1 MNRLSAVC
9 LALLFVLAATAP
21 AVAYTP
27 DSPGGSTDAVAA
39 AQDFDRTEFT
49 IEVHD
54 NGSARWTFAY
64 KLTLETDEDRQQFD
78 QYATEFNEN
87 ETDLYTQ
94 FQNQS
99 KALAASGEQATG
111 RSMNASGFTKR
122 ASVNELGNQGI
133 VEMQFTWSNFAKAE
147 DGELVVGD
155 VFGGGLYIGPN
166 QSLTLKHDGP
176 LQFTGTNPEPDA
188 KAGENLST
196 SDSVTWFGE
205 RQFADQQPRIV
216 LGQSGGETGGSA
228 TTEAAGPAESGGLP
242 IVPIAAVAV
251 LLAMAAGAFA
261 YRSGA
266 LPTLG
271 RDNDD
276 DGTDAASQNASSS
289 TATSGD
295 TTGVTDE
302 ELLTDEDRV
311 LRLLNESGGRM
322 RQVNIVDETGWS
334 KSKVSMLLS
343 DMEDDGTI
351 SKLRMGRE
359 NIVSL
364 SGHEPEATQSSLDDK

>member
-9 LALLFVLAATAP
+9 LVFLLVLTATAP

-27 DSPGGSTDAVAA
+27 DSPGGSTDSVAA

-49 IEVHD
+49 IEVYE

-78 QYATEFNEN
+78 QYAAEFNQN
-87 ETDLYTQ
+87 ETELYTQ

-111 RSMNASGFTKR
+111 RSMSASGFSKR

-133 VEMQFTWSNFAKAE
+133 VEMQFTWSNFAAPE
-147 DGELVVGD
+147 GGQLVVGD
-155 VFGGGLYIGPN
+155 VFEGGLYIGPN
-166 QSLTLKHDGP
+166 QSLTIKHDGP
-176 LQFTGTNPEPDA
+176 LQFTDTNPEPDA
-188 KAGENLST
+188 ISGENLSS

-216 LGQSGGETGGSA
+216 LGEPGSGSGGSS
-228 TTEAAGPAESGGLP
+228 TTDGGPAEGGGLP
-242 IVPIAAVAV
+242 IVPLAAVV
-251 LLAMAAGAFA
+251 FLLALAAGAFA

-271 RDNDD
+271 RDDDD
-276 DGTDAASQNASSS
+276 DGTGATATQSTSTAASA
-289 TATSGD
+289 

-302 ELLTDEDRV
+302 ELLTDENRV
-311 LRLLNESGGRM
+311 LRLLEESGGRM